1 MSWRGHRQALHSKKN
16 TATKRGSRKDEQDFA
31 REDSLCVI
39 QCQISKELLGWGFGI
54 CLLSRQQV
62 ASSAI
67 GGKTPLEFWS
77 EKAAQDYDL
86 LRVFGCPAY
95 YHIKEDKLDS
105 IAKKWV
111 FVRFKRGIKGY
122 KIWDP
127 KERKFALGKDVTFDE
142 ALMLKFTVSQQVE
155 IARTKEVSQKVE
167 SDDTSPSLER
177 SVSLEII
184 PKVTQGVIK

>member
-1 MSWRGHRQALHSKKN
+1 M
-16 TATKRGSRKDEQDFA
+16 
-31 REDSLCVI
+31 
-39 QCQISKELLGWGFGI
+39 
-54 CLLSRQQV
+54 
-62 ASSAI
+62 
-67 GGKTPLEFWS
+67 
-77 EKAAQDYDL
+77 
-86 LRVFGCPAY
+86 
-95 YHIKEDKLDS
+95 
-105 IAKKWV
+105 